1 MSGLAII
8 NSRDMEN
15 IAFKLGYEFHR
26 QKGSHK
32 MYKNADGKLVT
43 IPFHNEDL
51 GRGLIRKIIN
61 DMGITIE
68 QYDILRK

>member
-8 NSRDMEN
+8 NSKGMEN
-15 IAFKLGYEFHR
+15 IAFKLGYEFRR
-26 QKGSHK
+26 QKRSHK

-43 IPFHNEDL
+43 KPFHNEDL

-61 DMGITIE
+61 DMGITVE
-68 QYDILRK
+68 QYDTLRK